1 MAKQIDTRQL
11 RVLQALLE
19 ECSVTR
25 AAKILDQS
33 QPHVSLTLRKLRDI
47 VGDPILVRSG
57 SKMVLTERGL
67 ALRTHVRAVLD
78 GIDKIIGSP
87 EKFDPATSTKAFRIA
102 SADCMEAIFLPP
114 LIQKLRQ
121 AAPESRVIIR
131 GIDAGF
137 DYAEALERDEL
148 DAVICN
154 WPGAPSHLKTAH
166 LMTEDIFCLMG
177 PQHPLAGRD
186 RLTLD
191 EYLAA
196 SHIAPVARSRADPG
210 PIDMQLAEH
219 GWRRTIHTMVA
230 EFNLIPH
237 ILMGTD
243 LIFTSSAR
251 FSGYFSSLMP
261 LCSVAAPSEV
271 GSLRFYLLWH
281 ERAQA
286 DARNIWLRSQ
296 ITGVARSLVATPSIS
311 ATL

>member
-1 MAKQIDTRQL
+1 MGKQIDTRQL

-19 ECSVTR
+19 ECSITR

-33 QPHVSLTLRKLRDI
+33 QPHVSLTLRKLRATI
-47 VGDPILVRSG
+47 GDPILVRSG
-57 SKMVLTERGL
+57 AKMVLTERGL
-67 ALRTHVRAVLD
+67 ALRSHVRAVLD

-87 EKFDPATSTKAFRIA
+87 DHFDPATSTKAFRIA

-114 LIQKLRQ
+114 LIQQLRQ

-137 DYAEALERDEL
+137 DYAGALERDEL

-166 LMTEDIFCLMG
+166 LMTEDICCLMSTKN
-177 PQHPLAGRD
+177 PLAGRE
-186 RLTLD
+186 RLTID

-196 SHIAPVARSRADPG
+196 GHIAPVARSRADPG
-210 PIDMQLAEH
+210 PVDMQLAQH
-219 GWRRTIHTMVA
+219 GLRRHIHTMVA

-237 ILMGTD
+237 ILIGTD

-261 LCSVAAPSEV
+261 LRSIAAPPEV

-281 ERAQA
+281 ERAQS

-296 ITGVARSLVATPSIS
+296 ITGVARSLS
-311 ATL
+311 AIQSKPHTL

>member
-1 MAKQIDTRQL
+1 MRKQIDTRQL

-67 ALRTHVRAVLD
+67 GLRAHVRGVLD
-78 GIDKIIGSP
+78 GIDKIVGSP
-87 EKFDPATSTKAFRIA
+87 DDFDPGSATKAFRIA
-102 SADCMEAIFLPP
+102 SADCLEAIFLPP
-114 LIQKLRQ
+114 LIARLRGQ
-121 AAPESRVIIR
+121 APESRVIVR

-166 LMTEDIFCLMG
+166 LMTEDVVCLMG
-177 PQHPLAGRD
+177 PQHPLAGRGALGID
-186 RLTLD
+186 D
-191 EYLAA
+191 YLAA
-196 SHIAPVARSRADPG
+196 GHIAPVARSRADPG
-210 PIDMQLAEH
+210 PIDMQLAQH
-219 GWRRTIHTMVA
+219 GLRRNIQTMVA

-261 LCSVAAPSEV
+261 LRSVVAPAEV

-281 ERAQA
+281 ERAQS
-286 DARNIWLRSQ
+286 DARNIWLRGQ
-296 ITGVARSLVATPSIS
+296 ISAVARSLTAVPVKDPA
-311 ATL
+311 L